1 MAEKEKYPP
10 LLGSQMMESCDAE
23 KARDYVVLKR
33 DGHQVA
39 PGEVRIIILGVKQ
52 RPLAT

>member
-10 LLGSQMMESCDAE
+10 LFRGKMMESCDAE
-23 KARDYVVLKR
+23 KTRDYVVSKR